1 MQEIHVINLARDEEK
16 WKLFNVCNTFHNNT
30 QQNLKFTR
38 FDAIDG
44 KIGSDTIQIHPIC
57 DKLLCNPGIIG
68 CAQSHITLWKD
79 MVNKNESYRI
89 IMEDD
94 AKFDTIELK
103 NILNTIDEY
112 LQDKTD
118 AIIISLMC
126 IGPFCNIG
134 KEMYIGNYKLVNSIF
149 PLCTTAYIINNA
161 AAKYILK
168 QIDNTVTYHIDFD
181 IARLA
186 IQSNKNLKYF
196 VVSPNIVSTMD
207 TNTSIGTSHNKSLLL
222 GWSKK
227 LIWYCNVPIWKF
239 GNLYTTI
246 LLISIFSLMILSY
259 IRCKNIYIYLAL
271 FLIIE
276 LYIFNTS

>member
-1 MQEIHVINLARDEEK
+1 MQEIHVINLAKDVEK
-16 WKLFNVCNTFHNNT
+16 WKLIHKCNNT

-38 FDAIDG
+38 FEAIDG
-44 KIGSDTIQIHPIC
+44 KIGSDTIQIHPMC

-79 MVNKNESYRI
+79 MVTKNENYRI

-94 AKFDTIELK
+94 AKFDSIELE
-103 NILNTIDEY
+103 NVLHTVATY

-126 IGPFCNIG
+126 IGPFCNVG
-134 KEMYIGNYKLVNSIF
+134 KRVCIGNYQLVNSIF
-149 PLCTTAYIINNA
+149 PLSFTAYIINNA

-168 QIDNTVTYHIDFD
+168 QIENTVMYHVDFE

-186 IQSNKNLKYF
+186 LQFNSNLKYY
-196 VVSPNIVSTMD
+196 VVSPNIVSTID
-207 TNTSIGTSHNKSLLL
+207 TTTSIGTTHNKSLLL

-227 LIWYCNVPIWKF
+227 LMWYSNVPIFKF
-239 GNLYTTI
+239 VNLYTSV
-246 LLISIFSLMILSY
+246 LLIIIFSLMIVSY
-259 IRCKNIYIYLAL
+259 ARCKSVYLYLAI
-271 FLIIE
+271 FLILE
-276 LYIFNTS
+276 LYIFNGS

>member
-1 MQEIHVINLARDEEK
+1 MQEIHVINLARDAEK
-16 WKLFNVCNTFHNNT
+16 WKLFNTCNTTCHNT
-30 QQNLKFTR
+30 NLKFTR

-44 KIGSDTIQIHPIC
+44 KIGSDTIQIHPVC

-94 AKFDTIELK
+94 AKFDTNELE
-103 NILNTIDEY
+103 NVLNTVTTY
-112 LQDKTD
+112 LQDKAD

-134 KEMYIGNYKLVNSIF
+134 NRVCIGKYKLVNSIF

-161 AAKYILK
+161 AAKYLLK
-168 QIDNTVTYHIDFD
+168 QIDNTVMYHVDFE

-196 VVSPNIVSTMD
+196 VVSPNIVSTID
-207 TNTSIGTSHNKSLLL
+207 TGTSIGTTHNKSLLL
-222 GWSKK
+222 GWSKN
-227 LIWYCNVPIWKF
+227 LMWYSNVPIWKF

-246 LLISIFSLMILSY
+246 LLILVFSLVITSY
-259 IRCKNIYIYLAL
+259 IRCKSGYLYLAL
-271 FLIIE
+271 FLILE
-276 LYIFNTS
+276 LYIFNSS